1 MARSALR
8 GTFSP
13 TGPRRPAAARRLTRT
28 LGLALNAS
36 TKCEDSFKSA
46 PASLHRGP
54 HPWRMPTPVP
64 PEHSSRCRAITA
76 ALSRVLRH
84 GTASSSRNSSTLR
97 LLRGLT
103 PRSTGRATAGHLGP
117 VGGTLYIFANR
128 AKAACRSGPVN
139 SNVRPHKRRSSEAC
153 RGSGGSRGAT
163 AALGSEASH
172 GSPANGGRA
181 TRPSPNAK
189 ATDAVQYGGVVLSHR
204 AARSPTAL
212 ILKSAPAICRRV
224 FMEAPPGAAP
234 ALAPQASRRN
244 PRLRTRSTSP
254 LCPKQHGRR
263 QSVVVG
269 GLPTTSRLIEP

>member
-1 MARSALR
+1 V
-8 GTFSP
+8 
-13 TGPRRPAAARRLTRT
+13 
-28 LGLALNAS
+28 
-36 TKCEDSFKSA
+36 SA
-46 PASLHRGP
+46 PSAQQHSRARTTRSWGAPTLIKAS
-54 HPWRMPTPVP
+54 PWQ
-64 PEHSSRCRAITA
+64 H
-76 ALSRVLRH
+76 
-84 GTASSSRNSSTLR
+84 
-97 LLRGLT
+97 RGLT

-128 AKAACRSGPVN
+128 AKASCRSAPVN

-212 ILKSAPAICRRV
+212 IMKSAPAICRRV

-234 ALAPQASRRN
+234 ALAPQASRRH

-254 LCPKQHGRR
+254 PCPNNTATAKA
-263 QSVVVG
+263 
-269 GLPTTSRLIEP
+269 L